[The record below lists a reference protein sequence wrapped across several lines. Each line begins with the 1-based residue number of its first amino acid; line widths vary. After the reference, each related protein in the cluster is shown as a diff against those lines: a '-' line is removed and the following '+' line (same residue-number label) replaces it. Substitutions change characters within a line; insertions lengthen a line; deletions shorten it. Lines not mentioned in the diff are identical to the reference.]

1 MVLVTWVHASHV
13 AQLDEVHACDQGGA
27 GPARQLGSVVLQLCG
42 QHCTALVLN
51 LLPPVHS
58 RQPGT
63 SNQICQPRDMEKTLE
78 FTDRDTSLCHRFEE
92 LVTLHWVH
100 RKHLDVLLSR
110 NRTRHRGGLPS
121 VRCRI
126 TRFDH
131 LVFTHQHADVGPCK
145 DVLVKYNLKLALPSI
160 KESKVMVWGSWENYY
175 RGWDG
180 GAAHL
185 GSNSLSALM
194 DSSWSEPLYCITAST
209 SQRTT
214 SVCCSPSGK
223 LRYL

>member
-1 MVLVTWVHASHV
+1 M
-13 AQLDEVHACDQGGA
+13 
-27 GPARQLGSVVLQLCG
+27 
-42 QHCTALVLN
+42 
-51 LLPPVHS
+51 
-58 RQPGT
+58 
-63 SNQICQPRDMEKTLE
+63 
-78 FTDRDTSLCHRFEE
+78 
-92 LVTLHWVH
+92 
-100 RKHLDVLLSR
+100 
-110 NRTRHRGGLPS
+110 
-121 VRCRI
+121 RCRI